1 MIDEQEFRDLF
12 KEESDE
18 HLLCLDEG
26 LLALEKNPFDQ
37 TTLDQV
43 FRAAHSLKGAA
54 RMLYLSDVET
64 VAHRCEDVLRLG
76 KNGDSSFSGVVVGH
90 LFPLLSAMHALID
103 EALGGARADID
114 VAGVIA
120 TLDAALAGHGSD
132 SAPVEAV
139 PVEAA
144 PGTVAEPVV
153 AEQPVAPEAEVAA
166 PDEEE
171 QAQPGQPVNQ
181 QYRIETIRV
190 PTKKLDGLLSQMGE
204 LIVARGRVS
213 RRMVEIEQLADAW
226 EEWQRSPVAAAFL
239 NQAGQ
244 GGGRSRFDQLGSMIQ
259 SLYRASAEDMT
270 RLESVADKI
279 AAEVRNIRLLPL
291 SSIFNLFSR
300 LVRDQAAEQGKKVD
314 FRVFGG
320 DTQADK
326 QIVEEMKDPLMH
338 MLRNAV
344 DHGIEMEAERVARGK
359 PATGTLSIRAR
370 QTATNIVIEICDDGR
385 GIDPEVIARTALKRK
400 LLSRKELDLMSIEQI
415 QALIFSPGFSTS
427 QFVTDISGR
436 GVGMDVVRNN
446 VERLKGHIEIDSVPG
461 NGCTMRILLPMT
473 LSSTRVLVAEVNH
486 RPYAI
491 PAEAVNTS
499 IHLDRN
505 MIFSIE
511 GRKNITWQGTA
522 LHVVAL
528 ADLLEVDERLLKSR
542 LVEKQ
547 AQEAAP
553 AKAENGYLLCVV
565 VEVAGE
571 RFGLLVDD
579 LLDEREVVVKPHG
592 SLLRRIRNVSSVTIL
607 DSGEVCMILNPQDLA
622 RSVHRHVTMDSEEVE
637 ATVEQRKQVV
647 LLVEDSMTTRIQ
659 EKRIL
664 EGGGYE
670 VVTAVDGID
679 AMNKLVTNRIDAVVS
694 DIVMPNVDGLELTAM
709 IRRESK
715 YNEMPVILVTTLA
728 SDQDKKAGLAAG
740 ANAYISKPRFDQ
752 KILLETL
759 RRLI

>member
-1 MIDEQEFRDLF
+1 MIEEQEFRDLF

-26 LLALEKNPFDQ
+26 LLALEKNPSDQ
-37 TTLDQV
+37 ATLDQV

-54 RMLYLSDVET
+54 RMLYLTDVET

-76 KNGDSSFSGVVVGH
+76 KNGDSSFSPAVIGL

-103 EALGGARADID
+103 EALGVGRAEVD
-114 VAGVIA
+114 VAGLIA
-120 TLDAALAGHGSD
+120 TLDAVLAGHSI
-132 SAPVEAV
+132 
-139 PVEAA
+139 EAA
-144 PGTVAEPVV
+144 EVQEEPAVVIEPDVEDEEPDAAAQEPV
-153 AEQPVAPEAEVAA
+153 
-166 PDEEE
+166 
-171 QAQPGQPVNQ
+171 QPVNK

-190 PTKKLDGLLSQMGE
+190 PTKKLDGLLNQMGE

-213 RRMVEIEQLADAW
+213 RRMVEIEQLADTW
-226 EEWQRSPVAAAFL
+226 EEWQRSPATAAFF

-244 GGGRSRFDQLGSMIQ
+244 ASVRAKFDQLGGMIQ
-259 SLYRASAEDMT
+259 SLYRTSAEDMT

-300 LVRDQAAEQGKKVD
+300 LVRDQAAEQGKRVD
-314 FRVFGG
+314 FRVYGG

-344 DHGIEMEAERVARGK
+344 DHGIETEAERLARGK
-359 PATGTLSIRAR
+359 PAVGALTIQAR
-370 QTATNIVIEICDDGR
+370 QTATNIVIEIRDDGR
-385 GIDPEVIARTALKRK
+385 GIDPEVIAKTALKRK
-400 LLSRKELDLMSIEQI
+400 LLSHKELDLMTVEQI
-415 QALIFSPGFSTS
+415 QALIFAPGFSTS

-446 VERLKGHIEIDSVPG
+446 VERLKGQIEIDSAPG
-461 NGCTMRILLPMT
+461 CGCTLRILLPMT

-491 PAEAVNTS
+491 PADAVNTS

-542 LVEKQ
+542 LIEKQ
-547 AQEAAP
+547 VQQEVAP
-553 AKAENGYLLCVV
+553 LKSENGYLLCVV

-571 RFGLLVDD
+571 RFGLLVDE

-592 SLLRRIRNVSSVTIL
+592 SLLKRIRNVSSVTIL

-622 RSVHRHVTMDSEEVE
+622 RSVHRHVTMDSEEVD
-637 ATVEQRKQVV
+637 TIVEQRKQVV

-664 EGGGYE
+664 EGGGYD